1 MKGRHFILLLA
12 VAAIVAAS
20 CSTSGLTPEEKAAK
34 KLRKAQAVVSAID
47 SRKFK
52 VEFTYMKPFRGP
64 NRHLSGGY
72 EIRVSGDTL
81 YSYLPYFGEAYS
93 VPYGG
98 GKGLNWDAPLT
109 GYEVLE
115 GKRGSYIIN
124 MTAYNGEDN
133 YLYSLELT
141 PSGSAFL
148 NIRSRERDPISFS
161 GDLYVREE

>member
-1 MKGRHFILLLA
+1 MKGKIVLSVIALI
-12 VAAIVAAS
+12 AIIVSA

-47 SRKFK
+47 NRKFK

-81 YSYLPYFGEAYS
+81 YSYLPYFGEAYN

-109 GYEVLE
+109 GYEVLD

-133 YLYSLELT
+133 FLYSLELT
-141 PSGSAFL
+141 PSGAAYL
-148 NIRSRERDPISFS
+148 NIRSREREPISFS
-161 GDLYVREE
+161 GDLYIKDE